1 MVGHK
6 WSNWSLALLG
16 ATWKQVLNIEK
27 KRNSVQNPSMTAELQ
42 VWFQNHALQ
51 VHWCPWGF
59 WYNKW
64 FLTFESHLFHLL
76 KKLLNSY
83 IPCDILNIQFHFIC
97 IVLLGYF
104 CKVTQDD
111 TWHEDLIQTKEPA
124 SLLYTGTVCH
134 PTAHLRTEQCTG
146 CQRPHIT
153 WS

>member
-1 MVGHK
+1 MIQLKLSIAWGCLKTSVEYRK
-6 WSNWSLALLG
+6 KKEIQCRILLR
-16 ATWKQVLNIEK
+16 L
-27 KRNSVQNPSMTAELQ
+27 PSYK
-42 VWFQNHALQ
+42 N
-51 VHWCPWGF
+51 GF
-59 WYNKW
+59 KTMHYR
-64 FLTFESHLFHLL
+64 FTDVPGGFEIINDFWHLRHISSTCSR
-76 KKLLNSY
+76 KLLNSY

-111 TWHEDLIQTKEPA
+111 TWHEDLIPTKEPA